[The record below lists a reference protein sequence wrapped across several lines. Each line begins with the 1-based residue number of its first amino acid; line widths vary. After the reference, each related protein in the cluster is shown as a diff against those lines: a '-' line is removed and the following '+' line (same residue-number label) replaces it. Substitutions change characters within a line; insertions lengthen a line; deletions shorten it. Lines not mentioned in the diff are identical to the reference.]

1 MIEGRIYMGVL
12 ASLFGYVLNFLYNLV
27 QNYGI
32 AIILF
37 TVLLK
42 IVMLPISIKQQRTMK
57 KSQEVQKEVDK
68 AQLKYK
74 NNPEMLNKEVM
85 AIYKREKVSPFSGCL
100 SGILQLVI
108 FISVFYLVSRPLTY
122 MKKVDPA
129 VISKYEQEISA
140 SGQSSSYQEIKV
152 IELKSGEDQNVALNM
167 NFLGFDLSK
176 VPMQNW
182 KDWKVFII
190 PFFYVLLTFVNI
202 RMTSKDMK
210 KDKKIKE
217 IEAGK
222 EKDKV
227 KEKELDKTDNDLDK
241 KVENNNKETPE
252 EQLDSMKQMT
262 NNMNY
267 MMPIMSISIS
277 LIAPLGLS
285 LYWLISNILQLG
297 EKIVIDKVMNNKKQE
312 EIKDV

>member
-1 MIEGRIYMGVL
+1 MGVL
-12 ASLFGYVLNFLYNLV
+12 ASIFGYVLNFLYNLV

-74 NNPEMLNKEVM
+74 NNPEMLSKEVM

>member
-1 MIEGRIYMGVL
+1 MGVL

-42 IVMLPISIKQQRTMK
+42 IAMLPISIKQQRTMK

-74 NNPEMLNKEVM
+74 NNPEMLSKEVM

>member
-1 MIEGRIYMGVL
+1 MGVL

-74 NNPEMLNKEVM
+74 NNPEMLSKEVM

-129 VISKYEQEISA
+129 VISKYEQEIAA

-190 PFFYVLLTFVNI
+190 PFFYVLLIFVNI

-222 EKDKV
+222 EKV

>member
-1 MIEGRIYMGVL
+1 MGVL
-12 ASLFGYVLNFLYNLV
+12 SSLFGYVLNFLYNLV

-74 NNPEMLNKEVM
+74 NNPEMLSKEVM

>member
-1 MIEGRIYMGVL
+1 MGVL

-42 IVMLPISIKQQRTMK
+42 IAMLPISIKQQRTMK

-74 NNPEMLNKEVM
+74 NNPEMLSKEVM

-129 VISKYEQEISA
+129 VISKYEQEIAA

-222 EKDKV
+222 EKV

>member
-1 MIEGRIYMGVL
+1 MGVL

-74 NNPEMLNKEVM
+74 NNPEMLSKEVM

-129 VISKYEQEISA
+129 VISKYEQEIAA

-222 EKDKV
+222 EKV
-227 KEKELDKTDNDLDK
+227 LDKTDNDLDK

>member
-1 MIEGRIYMGVL
+1 MGVL

-74 NNPEMLNKEVM
+74 NNPEMLSKEVM

-129 VISKYEQEISA
+129 VISKYEQEIAA

-202 RMTSKDMK
+202 RMTSKDVK
-210 KDKKIKE
+210 KDKRIKE

>member
-1 MIEGRIYMGVL
+1 MGVL

-74 NNPEMLNKEVM
+74 NNPEMLSKEVM

-108 FISVFYLVSRPLTY
+108 LISVFYLVSRHLTY

>member
-1 MIEGRIYMGVL
+1 MGVL

-74 NNPEMLNKEVM
+74 NNPEMLSKEVM

-129 VISKYEQEISA
+129 VISKYEQEIAA

-222 EKDKV
+222 EKV

-241 KVENNNKETPE
+241 KVETNNKETPE

>member
-1 MIEGRIYMGVL
+1 MGVL

-74 NNPEMLNKEVM
+74 NNPEMLSKEVM

-129 VISKYEQEISA
+129 VISKYEQEIAA

-210 KDKKIKE
+210 KNKKIKE

-222 EKDKV
+222 EKD

-241 KVENNNKETPE
+241 KVEKNNNKETPE

>member
-1 MIEGRIYMGVL
+1 MGVL

-42 IVMLPISIKQQRTMK
+42 IVMFPISIKQQRTMK

-74 NNPEMLNKEVM
+74 NNPEMLSKEVM

>member
-1 MIEGRIYMGVL
+1 MGVL

-74 NNPEMLNKEVM
+74 NNPEMLSKEVM

-129 VISKYEQEISA
+129 VISKYEQEIAA

-222 EKDKV
+222 EKDK
-227 KEKELDKTDNDLDK
+227 EKELDKTDNDLDK
-241 KVENNNKETPE
+241 KVENNNNKETPE

>member
-1 MIEGRIYMGVL
+1 MGVL
-12 ASLFGYVLNFLYNLV
+12 AGLFGYILNYLYNLV

-37 TVLLK
+37 TILLK
-42 IVMLPISIKQQRTMK
+42 IVMLPISIKQQRTMT
-57 KSQEVQKEVDK
+57 KSQLIQKEVNK

-85 AIYKREKVSPFSGCL
+85 SIYKREKVSPFSGCL
-100 SGILQLVI
+100 SGILQFII

-129 VISKYEQEISA
+129 VISKYEQEISE

-152 IELKSGEDQNVALNM
+152 IELKSGQDQDVALNM
-167 NFLGFDLSK
+167 NFLGLDLSK

-190 PFFYVLLTFVNI
+190 PFLYVILTFVNVKI
-202 RMTSKDMK
+202 TSGNVKKDDDIKRLEDDNQKSKD
-210 KDKKIKE
+210 KDLNKE
-217 IEAGK
+217 S
-222 EKDKV
+222 
-227 KEKELDKTDNDLDK
+227 K
-241 KVENNNKETPE
+241 KVDNNNESPE

-262 NNMNY
+262 NSMNY
-267 MMPIMSISIS
+267 MMPIMSVSIS

-285 LYWLISNILQLG
+285 LYWLVSNILQLG
-297 EKIVIDKVMNNKKQE
+297 EKCIVDKIIKKEKIKQE
-312 EIKDV
+312 EVKDV

>member
-1 MIEGRIYMGVL
+1 MGVL

-74 NNPEMLNKEVM
+74 NNPEMLRKEVM

>member
-1 MIEGRIYMGVL
+1 MGVL

-74 NNPEMLNKEVM
+74 NNPEMLSKEVM

-129 VISKYEQEISA
+129 VISKYEQEIAA

-222 EKDKV
+222 EKV

-241 KVENNNKETPE
+241 KVEKNNNKETPE

>member
-1 MIEGRIYMGVL
+1 MGVL

-42 IVMLPISIKQQRTMK
+42 IAMLPISIKQQRTMK

-74 NNPEMLNKEVM
+74 NNPEMLSKEVM

-129 VISKYEQEISA
+129 VISKYEQEIAA

>member
-1 MIEGRIYMGVL
+1 MGVL

-74 NNPEMLNKEVM
+74 NNPEMLSKEVM

-129 VISKYEQEISA
+129 VISKYEQEIAA

-210 KDKKIKE
+210 KDTKIKE

-222 EKDKV
+222 EKV

>member
-1 MIEGRIYMGVL
+1 MGVL

-42 IVMLPISIKQQRTMK
+42 IVMLPISIKQQRTIK

-74 NNPEMLNKEVM
+74 NNPEMLSKEVM

-222 EKDKV
+222 EKDK
-227 KEKELDKTDNDLDK
+227 EKELDKTDNDLDK

>member
-1 MIEGRIYMGVL
+1 MGVL

-74 NNPEMLNKEVM
+74 NNPEMLSKEVM

-129 VISKYEQEISA
+129 VIA

>member
-1 MIEGRIYMGVL
+1 MGVL

-74 NNPEMLNKEVM
+74 NNPEMLSKEVM

-129 VISKYEQEISA
+129 VISKYEQEIAA

-222 EKDKV
+222 EKV

>member
-1 MIEGRIYMGVL
+1 MGVL

-74 NNPEMLNKEVM
+74 NNPEMLSKEVM

-227 KEKELDKTDNDLDK
+227 KEKELNKTDNDLDK

>member
-1 MIEGRIYMGVL
+1 MGVL

-74 NNPEMLNKEVM
+74 NNPEMLSKEVM

-129 VISKYEQEISA
+129 VISKYEQEIAA

-241 KVENNNKETPE
+241 KVEKNNNKETPE

>member
-1 MIEGRIYMGVL
+1 MGVL
-12 ASLFGYVLNFLYNLV
+12 ASLFGYVLNYLYNLV

-42 IVMLPISIKQQRTMK
+42 VVMLPISIKQQRTMK

-74 NNPEMLNKEVM
+74 NNPEMLSKEVM
-85 AIYKREKVSPFSGCL
+85 AIYKREKVSPFSGYL

-129 VISKYEQEISA
+129 IISKYEQEISE

-152 IELKSGEDQNVALNM
+152 IELKSREDQNVALNM
-167 NFLGFDLSK
+167 NFLGLDLSK

-190 PFFYVLLTFVNI
+190 PFFYVMLTFVNI
-202 RMTSKDMK
+202 KMTSKDIK

-217 IEAGK
+217 IEEGK
-222 EKDKV
+222 EKESDN
-227 KEKELDKTDNDLDK
+227 TNNDLDK
-241 KVENNNKETPE
+241 RVKDSDNKETPE

-285 LYWLISNILQLG
+285 LYWLVSNILQLA
-297 EKIVIDKVMNNKKQE
+297 EKFVIDNVMNNKKQE

>member
-1 MIEGRIYMGVL
+1 
-12 ASLFGYVLNFLYNLV
+12 
-27 QNYGI
+27 
-32 AIILF
+32 
-37 TVLLK
+37 
-42 IVMLPISIKQQRTMK
+42 MK

-74 NNPEMLNKEVM
+74 NNPEMLSKEVM

-129 VISKYEQEISA
+129 VISKYEQEIAA

>member
-1 MIEGRIYMGVL
+1 MGVL

-74 NNPEMLNKEVM
+74 NNPEMLSKEVM

-222 EKDKV
+222 EKDK
-227 KEKELDKTDNDLDK
+227 EKELDKTDNDLDK
-241 KVENNNKETPE
+241 KVEKNNNKETPE

>member
-1 MIEGRIYMGVL
+1 MGVL

-74 NNPEMLNKEVM
+74 NNPEMLSKEVM

-167 NFLGFDLSK
+167 NFLGLGLSK
-176 VPMQNW
+176 VPMQNC
-182 KDWKVFII
+182 KDWIVFII

-210 KDKKIKE
+210 MDTLLENTPVFVNQKD
-217 IEAGK
+217 
-222 EKDKV
+222 
-227 KEKELDKTDNDLDK
+227 
-241 KVENNNKETPE
+241 
-252 EQLDSMKQMT
+252 
-262 NNMNY
+262 
-267 MMPIMSISIS
+267 
-277 LIAPLGLS
+277 
-285 LYWLISNILQLG
+285 
-297 EKIVIDKVMNNKKQE
+297 
-312 EIKDV
+312 

>member
-1 MIEGRIYMGVL
+1 MGVL

-74 NNPEMLNKEVM
+74 NNPEMLSKEVM

-222 EKDKV
+222 EKDKEKD

>member
-1 MIEGRIYMGVL
+1 MGVL
-12 ASLFGYVLNFLYNLV
+12 ASIFGYVLNFLYNLV

-74 NNPEMLNKEVM
+74 NNPEMLSKEVM

-129 VISKYEQEISA
+129 VISKYEQEIAA

-222 EKDKV
+222 EKV

>member
-1 MIEGRIYMGVL
+1 MGVL

-74 NNPEMLNKEVM
+74 NNPEMLSKEVM

-227 KEKELDKTDNDLDK
+227 KVKEKELDKTDNDLDK

>member
-1 MIEGRIYMGVL
+1 MGVL

-74 NNPEMLNKEVM
+74 NNPEMLSKEVM

-217 IEAGK
+217 IEVGK
-222 EKDKV
+222 EKV

>member
-1 MIEGRIYMGVL
+1 MGVL
-12 ASLFGYVLNFLYNLV
+12 ASIFGYVLNFLYNLV

-74 NNPEMLNKEVM
+74 NNPEMLSKEVM

-210 KDKKIKE
+210 KDTKIKE

>member
-1 MIEGRIYMGVL
+1 MGVL

-74 NNPEMLNKEVM
+74 NNPEMLSKEVM

-202 RMTSKDMK
+202 RMTSKDVK
-210 KDKKIKE
+210 KDKRIKE

>member
-1 MIEGRIYMGVL
+1 MGVL

-74 NNPEMLNKEVM
+74 NNPEMLSKEVM

-129 VISKYEQEISA
+129 VISKYEQEIAA

-222 EKDKV
+222 EKEKV

>member
-1 MIEGRIYMGVL
+1 MGVL

-74 NNPEMLNKEVM
+74 NNPEMLSKEVM

-129 VISKYEQEISA
+129 VISKYEQEIAA

>member
-1 MIEGRIYMGVL
+1 MGVL

-74 NNPEMLNKEVM
+74 NNPEMLSKEVM

-227 KEKELDKTDNDLDK
+227 KVKEKELDKTDNDLDK
-241 KVENNNKETPE
+241 KVEKNNNKETPE

>member
-1 MIEGRIYMGVL
+1 MGVL

>member
-1 MIEGRIYMGVL
+1 MGVL

-74 NNPEMLNKEVM
+74 NNPEMLSKEVM

-167 NFLGFDLSK
+167 NFLGLDLSK

-190 PFFYVLLTFVNI
+190 TFFYVLLTFVNI